1 MELCWQYLPPHCH
14 VLICLPSNLS
24 DYSYVSQGK
33 VTVASIDDNEELEFT
48 DNAFDVIGF
57 SNAEKWDCYK
67 LTAAVMSM
75 GEIKFKQKGRDDQAE
90 PDDMNF
96 PNKVAEL
103 MGVNADEMM
112 KVKLSKLPIQTC
124 LCAPINVISKKVHF
138 NVKSV

>member
-1 MELCWQYLPPHCH
+1 MKAK
-14 VLICLPSNLS
+14 CLLTDDIY

-57 SNAEKWDCYK
+57 TNEEKWNCFK

-112 KVKLSKLPIQTC
+112 KSYCNTKI
-124 LCAPINVISKKVHF
+124 KVCT
-138 NVKSV
+138 

>member
-1 MELCWQYLPPHCH
+1 M
-14 VLICLPSNLS
+14 
-24 DYSYVSQGK
+24 
-33 VTVASIDDNEELEFT
+33 EFT